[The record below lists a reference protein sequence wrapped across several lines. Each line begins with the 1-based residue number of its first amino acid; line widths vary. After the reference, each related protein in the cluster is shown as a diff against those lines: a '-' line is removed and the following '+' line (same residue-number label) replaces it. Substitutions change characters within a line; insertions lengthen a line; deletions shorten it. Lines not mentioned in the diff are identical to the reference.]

1 MIRIHND
8 RNTLTHSFSFSQRI
22 LQQSQQPPLGFQP
35 PPGPA
40 MSGPPPPFSQ
50 MPMGQGPPPGPI
62 PPFQDYSQ
70 PPPDFS
76 MPPPTMYP
84 PPGPPMGAGPPPV
97 GLPPGPIPMGGGPPM
112 MGVPPPGAPN
122 ALLDQQKLI
131 LQRVLQLTPQEIEGL
146 PPAQREQV
154 LQLQMQIVRV
164 FHSPPPPK
172 TLTNY
177 LLKKSQLG
185 AGMMP

>member
-1 MIRIHND
+1 
-8 RNTLTHSFSFSQRI
+8 
-22 LQQSQQPPLGFQP
+22 
-35 PPGPA
+35 
-40 MSGPPPPFSQ
+40 
-50 MPMGQGPPPGPI
+50 
-62 PPFQDYSQ
+62 
-70 PPPDFS
+70 
-76 MPPPTMYP
+76 
-84 PPGPPMGAGPPPV
+84 
-97 GLPPGPIPMGGGPPM
+97 M

-164 FHSPPPPK
+164 FHSPTPPK